1 MSFELAEVS
10 SLRILDHDSI
20 DDTMEKRR
28 VWREIAQQ
36 RWVNGRQNHGVII
49 SRQFHKIITQ
59 EIIDNLHELAE
70 VLLTATQEFKLVV
83 SVDQARVYAN
93 DTALFDRIEQLQ
105 VCAYITYAQAQ
116 IDRPKDT
123 IKLKRTGHDRRTY
136 LRYAK
141 MTMDEKDRLIAF
153 LEAQQPT
160 VRLSPGLKDW
170 MLSSFNRCQDYFFI
184 DHSGESWLTLLN
196 LVHPGLVRKTIHII
210 PAK

>member
-59 EIIDNLHELAE
+59 ECVDNLHSLAE
-70 VLLTATQEFKLVV
+70 VLLNATEDFKLVV
-83 SVDQARVYAN
+83 SVDQARIYAN
-93 DTALFDRIEQLQ
+93 DPDLFDRIERLQ
-105 VCAYITYAQAQ
+105 FCRYISYSQAQ
-116 IDRPKDT
+116 IDRPRDT
-123 IKLKRTGHDRRTY
+123 VVLKRAGHDMRTY
-136 LRYAK
+136 LRHVK
-141 MTMDEKDRLIAF
+141 MTWEEKDRLVAF
-153 LEAQQPT
+153 FQGQQPM
-160 VRLSPGLKDW
+160 VRLSPGLRSW
-170 MLSSFNRCQDYFFI
+170 MDNGFNRCQDYFFI
-184 DHSGESWLTLLN
+184 DHTGESWLTLLN
-196 LVHPGLVRKTIHII
+196 LVHPGLVRKTLHII